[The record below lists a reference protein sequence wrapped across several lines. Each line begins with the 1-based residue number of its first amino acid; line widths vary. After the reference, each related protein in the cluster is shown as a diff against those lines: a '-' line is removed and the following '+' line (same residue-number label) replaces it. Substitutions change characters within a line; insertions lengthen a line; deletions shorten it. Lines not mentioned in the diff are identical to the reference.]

1 MSVISIRLN
10 EEEKSILNELSK
22 VYDTS
27 ISSMIKKLAFEK
39 LEDNF
44 DLELVTRYEK
54 QKLNQIL
61 NYRTS
66 KNYVIKWELTGMSYK
81 LKTTNEFNK
90 EFKKLDPS
98 VQKTILSWIK
108 KIYPLNHDLKEK
120 F

>member
-54 QKLNQIL
+54 QKLNQIF
-61 NYRTS
+61 
-66 KNYVIKWELTGMSYK
+66 ELSDIEELSHQVGIDW
-81 LKTTNEFNK
+81 NE
-90 EFKKLDPS
+90 L
-98 VQKTILSWIK
+98 
-108 KIYPLNHDLKEK
+108 
-120 F
+120 

>member
-27 ISSMIKKLAFEK
+27 ISSMINKLAFEK

-54 QKLNQIL
+54 QKLNQIF
-61 NYRTS
+61 
-66 KNYVIKWELTGMSYK
+66 ELSDIEELSHQVGIDW
-81 LKTTNEFNK
+81 NE
-90 EFKKLDPS
+90 L
-98 VQKTILSWIK
+98 
-108 KIYPLNHDLKEK
+108 
-120 F
+120 

>member
-54 QKLNQIL
+54 QN
-61 NYRTS
+61 
-66 KNYVIKWELTGMSYK
+66 
-81 LKTTNEFNK
+81 
-90 EFKKLDPS
+90 
-98 VQKTILSWIK
+98 
-108 KIYPLNHDLKEK
+108 
-120 F
+120 

>member
-54 QKLNQIL
+54 QNQIF
-61 NYRTS
+61 
-66 KNYVIKWELTGMSYK
+66 ELSDIEELSHQVGIDW
-81 LKTTNEFNK
+81 NE
-90 EFKKLDPS
+90 L
-98 VQKTILSWIK
+98 
-108 KIYPLNHDLKEK
+108 
-120 F
+120 